1 MYVYVYFLE
10 FVLENSEDYT
20 LIFDIYLFNILG
32 SFQINMKFLSL
43 NISQNAHGIIYKKFQ
58 NFKILSCATI
68 HVQEKNYATKRTK
81 Q

>member
-1 MYVYVYFLE
+1 MYNLHYFLKQILKNTYIYMYVYVYFLE

-43 NISQNAHGIIYKKFQ
+43 NIS
-58 NFKILSCATI
+58 
-68 HVQEKNYATKRTK
+68 
-81 Q
+81 

>member
-43 NISQNAHGIIYKKFQ
+43 NIS
-58 NFKILSCATI
+58 
-68 HVQEKNYATKRTK
+68 
-81 Q
+81 